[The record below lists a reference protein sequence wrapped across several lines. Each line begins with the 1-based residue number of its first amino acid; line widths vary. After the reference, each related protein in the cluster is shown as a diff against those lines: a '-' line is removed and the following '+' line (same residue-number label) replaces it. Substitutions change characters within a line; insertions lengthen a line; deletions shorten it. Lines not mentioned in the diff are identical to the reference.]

1 MKVKNI
7 LYVLLIFFVPLSS
20 CSLKY
25 DEKEKENKNE
35 NTPEFIFE
43 DLTFSRFEN
52 NYLKSNLT
60 AKVLEQYADKES
72 SYGKDI
78 TFETYS
84 DTGELET
91 EGRCSL
97 ISINSKSEI
106 YTMYTN
112 IMIKNISQ
120 GFELKAESL
129 KFNSKTEQLTSAK
142 NDKVFI
148 SKDNTQMEG
157 VGFSASAVSNSF
169 KFEGNV
175 KGTYTSDDEEDTVDE
190 EANINEGAE

>member
-1 MKVKNI
+1 MNMKN
-7 LYVLLIFFVPLSS
+7 LFCLLMLFVFLNS

-25 DEKEKENKNE
+25 DEKDKDKENKNE
-35 NTPEFIFE
+35 TTPEFIFE

-78 TFETYS
+78 TFETYT
-84 DTGELET
+84 DTGELDT

-97 ISINSKSEI
+97 ISINSRAEI
-106 YTMYTN
+106 YTLYTN

-142 NDKVFI
+142 NDKNI
-148 SKDNTQMEG
+148 
-157 VGFSASAVSNSF
+157 
-169 KFEGNV
+169 FELLYNRIN
-175 KGTYTSDDEEDTVDE
+175 KLTKTVQ
-190 EANINEGAE
+190 N